1 LPVKILAHLDHF
13 FGEKLTFLSNMAEF
27 AILRVHIFFEIICF
41 SDSTGKIND
50 FSFYLSE
57 KYAFLAI

>member
-1 LPVKILAHLDHF
+1 MGVVCCVYIIK
-13 FGEKLTFLSNMAEF
+13 G
-27 AILRVHIFFEIICF
+27 VGGGVQIFFEIICF